1 MLNGTEVLIMGGN
14 SYVDDDLSSLGDVM
28 IFNVETN
35 QVERKIQNFPGLL
48 SFQAIGNKSAQY
60 EPDTVVALVENVDQT
75 QTMVVEFKKGT
86 KMVRCLQ
93 KFWRKEQ
100 LSL

>member
-1 MLNGTEVLIMGGN
+1 MFPRYAPAISMLNGTEILIMGGN

-48 SFQAIGNKSAQY
+48 AFQAVGNKCAQY

-75 QTMVVEFKKGT
+75 
-86 KMVRCLQ
+86 
-93 KFWRKEQ
+93 
-100 LSL
+100 